1 MDLQIEIKKKLVSLH
16 LCFSFTS
23 PWEKMFQIQRPRNL
37 SIQKVNRIENIE
49 QPRYKY
55 RGLSKNSSSRRNVCN
70 VITKYFERGS
80 WNQDSR
86 IFKETFLGVS
96 GTIEL
101 LASCFVVVW
110 ILSSISSIFCIMSF
124 GDRTIYH
131 PNKLF
136 TDVAN
141 TGHREGIQGM
151 RKLKMGTKLN
161 QDPIIIHEW
170 NGHLAIFLAVL

>member
-1 MDLQIEIKKKLVSLH
+1 
-16 LCFSFTS
+16 
-23 PWEKMFQIQRPRNL
+23 MFQEL
-37 SIQKVNRIENIE
+37 
-49 QPRYKY
+49 
-55 RGLSKNSSSRRNVCN
+55 
-70 VITKYFERGS
+70 
-80 WNQDSR
+80 
-86 IFKETFLGVS
+86 
-96 GTIEL
+96 L

-110 ILSSISSIFCIMSF
+110 ILSSISSIFGIMSF

-170 NGHLAIFLAVL
+170 NGHLAIFFKPSSSDGKFYTIFASPNTYFTGNSRWVPQ

>member
-1 MDLQIEIKKKLVSLH
+1 
-16 LCFSFTS
+16 
-23 PWEKMFQIQRPRNL
+23 MFQ
-37 SIQKVNRIENIE
+37 
-49 QPRYKY
+49 
-55 RGLSKNSSSRRNVCN
+55 GL
-70 VITKYFERGS
+70 
-80 WNQDSR
+80 
-86 IFKETFLGVS
+86 
-96 GTIEL
+96 L

-131 PNKLF
+131 SNKFF